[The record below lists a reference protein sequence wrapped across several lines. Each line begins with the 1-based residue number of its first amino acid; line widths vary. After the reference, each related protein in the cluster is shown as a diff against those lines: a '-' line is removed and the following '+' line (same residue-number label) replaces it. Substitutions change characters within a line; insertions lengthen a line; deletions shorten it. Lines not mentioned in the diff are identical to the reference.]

1 MLGIM
6 PRFLRLVVGFRV
18 VDDGIIGAESSGRKQ
33 ALREGEACFHY
44 LKFDESVAVL
54 VLEVVKC
61 LLRVNST
68 VFSEYYGWEDL
79 VFFRPVEVADV
90 GH

>member
-1 MLGIM
+1 MN
-6 PRFLRLVVGFRV
+6 
-18 VDDGIIGAESSGRKQ
+18 EKQ
-33 ALREGEACFHY
+33 AFQSRKACFLY

-79 VFFRPVEVADV
+79 VFFRPVEVANV
-90 GH
+90 GHGFIVLQDKIKPSARFFSE